1 MARQEQRITSDD
13 DDGARPDLG
22 PDLVEVRTLRP
33 EDIAGTGEHQRRLST
48 GLYL

>member
-1 MARQEQRITSDD
+1 MARQEQRITSD

-33 EDIAGTGEHQRRLST
+33 EDMAGTGEHQRRLST